1 MRHLGKR
8 IPVKLIGLIVCALV
22 AFGVGCSDPDRA
34 ILTRLGEIDGERFLQ
49 GRRAANGC
57 WVCHDLAGTVKK
69 VGPSLLGLY
78 GRRSGMAPEY
88 RGSNAMI
95 GASIVWDDRSLSLFL
110 NNPSGFVPGNR
121 MVSPGIGN
129 RRELADILFYLRHV
143 TRPGA
148 RSPDGAGLR

>member
-1 MRHLGKR
+1 MTLGHTR
-8 IPVKLIGLIVCALV
+8 IRRLAGLLACALSV
-22 AFGVGCSDPDRA
+22 FGLGCSDPDRE
-34 ILTRLGEIDGERFLQ
+34 ILGRLGETEGERFRQ

-69 VGPSLLGLY
+69 VGPSLLGVY
-78 GRRSGMAPEY
+78 GRRSGMAPAY
-88 RGSNAMI
+88 TGSNAMI

-110 NNPSGFVPGNR
+110 SNPSGFVPGNR

-129 RRELADILFYLRHV
+129 SRELADILFYLRRV

-148 RSPDGAGLR
+148 RSPGGA